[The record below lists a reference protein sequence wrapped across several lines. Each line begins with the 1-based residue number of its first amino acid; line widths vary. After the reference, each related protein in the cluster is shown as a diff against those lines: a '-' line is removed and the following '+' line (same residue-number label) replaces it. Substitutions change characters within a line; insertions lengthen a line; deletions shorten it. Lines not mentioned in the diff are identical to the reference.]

1 MRPANQNARGWQR
14 ALRSA
19 LVIVASVVMW
29 GVVLLPA
36 AGVWLVSG
44 RDPIPAT

>member
-1 MRPANQNARGWQR
+1 MRPANQNTRVWRR

-36 AGVWLVSG
+36 AGVWRVFG
-44 RDPIPAT
+44 P